1 MATKAQIEKALKL
14 IEQQRE
20 AAEAAAAAEQQ
31 AQDELQMKLG
41 EVLVAA
47 AQKPRSKWYAYRDE
61 PLTELL
67 AELGLI
73 DADKAEDKADSDAA
87 AEDKSAADSAES
99 GGDSGSESGD
109 SDGDESTDSL
119 TEREPIQ
126 DGRGPD
132 WQTGVE
138 GA

>member
-20 AAEAAAAAEQQ
+20 AAAAAVAAEQQ
-31 AQDELQMKLG
+31 AQNELQMKLG

-47 AQKPRSKWYAYRDE
+47 ATKPRSKWAE
-61 PLTELL
+61 FCEKPLTELL

-73 DADKAEDKADSDAA
+73 DADAA
-87 AEDKSAADSAES
+87 AEDKSAADSADS

-109 SDGDESTDSL
+109 SDDDETTVSL
-119 TEREPIQ
+119 AEREPIQ
-126 DGRGPD
+126 DGRSPD
-132 WQTGVE
+132 WQ
-138 GA
+138 

>member
-20 AAEAAAAAEQQ
+20 AAEVAAAAEQQ
-31 AQDELQMKLG
+31 AQNELHTKLG

-47 AQKPRSKWYAYRDE
+47 AQKPRSKWAE
-61 PLTELL
+61 FCEKPLTELL

-73 DADKAEDKADSDAA
+73 DAEQAADETDTDAA
-87 AEDKSAADSAES
+87 AEDKSAANSAES
-99 GGDSGSESGD
+99 GGDDVSESGD

>member
-1 MATKAQIEKALKL
+1 MATKAQIEKALKV

-31 AQDELQMKLG
+31 AQNELHAKLG

-61 PLTELL
+61 SLTELL

-73 DADKAEDKADSDAA
+73 DAEQAADKADSDAA
-87 AEDKSAADSAES
+87 AEDESAADSADS

-109 SDGDESTDSL
+109 SNDDETTVSL
-119 TEREPIQ
+119 AGREPIQ
-126 DGRGPD
+126 DGRSPD
-132 WQTGVE
+132 WQ
-138 GA
+138 

>member
-20 AAEAAAAAEQQ
+20 AAEAAAAAEQE
-31 AQDELQMKLG
+31 AQNELHAKLG

-47 AQKPRSKWYAYRDE
+47 ATKPRTKWAE
-61 PLTELL
+61 FCEKPLTDLL

-73 DADKAEDKADSDAA
+73 DAA
-87 AEDKSAADSAES
+87 AEDESAADSAET
-99 GGDSGSESGD
+99 GGDNGSESGD

-126 DGRGPD
+126 DGRSPD

>member
-1 MATKAQIEKALKL
+1 MATKAQVEKALKL

-20 AAEAAAAAEQQ
+20 AAAAEQQ
-31 AQDELQMKLG
+31 AQNELQMKLG

-47 AQKPRSKWYAYRDE
+47 ATKPRTKWAE
-61 PLTELL
+61 FCEKPLTDLL

-73 DADKAEDKADSDAA
+73 DAEQAADKADSDAA
-87 AEDKSAADSAES
+87 AEDKSADNSAES
-99 GGDSGSESGD
+99 GGDDGSESGD

-126 DGRGPD
+126 DGRSPD

>member
-1 MATKAQIEKALKL
+1 MATKAQVEKALKL

-20 AAEAAAAAEQQ
+20 AAAAAAAAEQQ
-31 AQDELQMKLG
+31 AQNDLHTKLG

-47 AQKPRSKWYAYRDE
+47 AQKPRTKWAEYRDK

-73 DADKAEDKADSDAA
+73 DAEQAADKADSDAA
-87 AEDKSAADSAES
+87 AEDESAADSADS

-109 SDGDESTDSL
+109 SNDDETTVSL
-119 TEREPIQ
+119 AGREPIQ
-126 DGRGPD
+126 DGRSPD
-132 WQTGVE
+132 WQ
-138 GA
+138 

>member
-20 AAEAAAAAEQQ
+20 AAAAAAAAEQQ

-41 EVLVAA
+41 EVLIAA
-47 AQKPRSKWYAYRDE
+47 AQKPRTKWAEYRDK

-73 DADKAEDKADSDAA
+73 DAEQVADETDTDAA
-87 AEDKSAADSAES
+87 AEDKSAADSADT
-99 GGDSGSESGD
+99 GGVDSGESGD
-109 SDGDESTDSL
+109 SDGDESTDSVAG
-119 TEREPIQ
+119 REPIQ
-126 DGRGPD
+126 DGVNPD
-132 WQTGVE
+132 WQ
-138 GA
+138 

>member
-1 MATKAQIEKALKL
+1 MATKAQIDKALKL

-20 AAEAAAAAEQQ
+20 AAAAAAAAEQQ

-47 AQKPRSKWYAYRDE
+47 AQKPRTKWAEYRDK

-73 DADKAEDKADSDAA
+73 DAEKAADKADFDAA
-87 AEDKSAADSAES
+87 AEDKSAADSADS
-99 GGDSGSESGD
+99 GGDSGSELGD
-109 SDGDESTDSL
+109 SEGDESTDSL
-119 TEREPIQ
+119 TEVSPIQ
-126 DGRGPD
+126 DGQRPA
-132 WQTGVE
+132 WQ
-138 GA
+138 

>member
-1 MATKAQIEKALKL
+1 MATKSQIEKALKL
-14 IEQQRE
+14 IAQQRE

-31 AQDELQMKLG
+31 AQNELQMKLG

-47 AQKPRSKWYAYRDE
+47 AQKPRSKWYGYRDE

-73 DADKAEDKADSDAA
+73 DAEQAADETDTDAA

-99 GGDSGSESGD
+99 GGDSGSEWGED
-109 SDGDESTDSL
+109 VGDETTVSL
-119 TEREPIQ
+119 PEAEPIQ
-126 DGRGPD
+126 DGQRPA
-132 WQTGVE
+132 W
-138 GA
+138 

>member
-20 AAEAAAAAEQQ
+20 AAEVAAAAEQQ
-31 AQDELQMKLG
+31 AQNELHTKLG

-47 AQKPRSKWYAYRDE
+47 AQKPRSKWAE
-61 PLTELL
+61 FCEKPLTELL

-73 DADKAEDKADSDAA
+73 DAEQAADETDTDAA
-87 AEDKSAADSAES
+87 AEDKSAANSAES
-99 GGDSGSESGD
+99 GGDDGSESGD

>member
-1 MATKAQIEKALKL
+1 MATKAQIEKALKV

-41 EVLVAA
+41 EVLIAA
-47 AQKPRSKWYAYRDE
+47 AQKPRTKWAEYCDK
-61 PLTELL
+61 PLTDLL

-73 DADKAEDKADSDAA
+73 DAEQAADKADSDAA
-87 AEDKSAADSAES
+87 AEDKSAANSAES
-99 GGDSGSESGD
+99 GGDDGSESGD

-126 DGRGPD
+126 DGRSPD
-132 WQTGVE
+132 WQ
-138 GA
+138 

>member
-41 EVLVAA
+41 EVLIAA
-47 AQKPRSKWYAYRDE
+47 AQKPRTKWAEYCDK
-61 PLTELL
+61 PLTDLL

-73 DADKAEDKADSDAA
+73 DAEQAADKADSDAA
-87 AEDKSAADSAES
+87 AEDKSAADSDES
-99 GGDSGSESGD
+99 GGDDGSESGD

-126 DGRGPD
+126 DGQRPA
-132 WQTGVE
+132 WQ
-138 GA
+138 

>member
-1 MATKAQIEKALKL
+1 MATKAQIDKALKL

-20 AAEAAAAAEQQ
+20 AAAAAAAAEQQ
-31 AQDELQMKLG
+31 AQNELQMKLG

-47 AQKPRSKWYAYRDE
+47 AQKPRSKWAEYCDK
-61 PLTELL
+61 PLTDLL

-73 DADKAEDKADSDAA
+73 DAETAADKADSDAA

-99 GGDSGSESGD
+99 GGDDGSESGD
-109 SDGDESTDSL
+109 GDGDESTDSL

-126 DGRGPD
+126 DGQRPA
-132 WQTGVE
+132 W
-138 GA
+138 

>member
-20 AAEAAAAAEQQ
+20 AAAAAAAAEQQ
-31 AQDELQMKLG
+31 AQNELQMKLG
-41 EVLVAA
+41 EVLIAA
-47 AQKPRSKWYAYRDE
+47 AQKPRTKWAEFCDK

-73 DADKAEDKADSDAA
+73 DAEQAADKADSDAA
-87 AEDKSAADSAES
+87 AEDESAADSADS

-109 SDGDESTDSL
+109 SNDDETTVSL
-119 TEREPIQ
+119 AGREPIQ
-126 DGRGPD
+126 DGRSPD
-132 WQTGVE
+132 WQ
-138 GA
+138 

>member
-1 MATKAQIEKALKL
+1 MATKAQVEKALKL

-20 AAEAAAAAEQQ
+20 AAAAAAAAEQQ
-31 AQDELQMKLG
+31 AQDELHTKLG

-73 DADKAEDKADSDAA
+73 DAEKAADK
-87 AEDKSAADSAES
+87 ADSAES
-99 GGDSGSESGD
+99 GGDDGSELGD
-109 SDGDESTDSL
+109 SDDDESTDSL

-126 DGRGPD
+126 DGRSPD